1 MHEMSIAQ
9 SLLEII
15 LQESQAHQ
23 VMRVLSVALQV
34 GELSAVET
42 ESLRFCFDLVTQGTL
57 AEGARLE
64 IERIMVTCR
73 CRECNQEF
81 PVEELQFVC
90 PSCASG
96 DLDILS
102 GRELRVESFE
112 AE

>member
-15 LQESQAHQ
+15 LQESQTHQ

-42 ESLRFCFDLVTQGTL
+42 ESLRFCFELVCQGTL
-57 AEGARLE
+57 VEGARLE
-64 IERIMVTCR
+64 IERVPVTCR
-73 CRECNQEF
+73 CRDCNHEF
-81 PVEELQFVC
+81 TVEDLWFAC
-90 PSCASG
+90 HSCGSK

-102 GRELRVESFE
+102 GKELRIESFE